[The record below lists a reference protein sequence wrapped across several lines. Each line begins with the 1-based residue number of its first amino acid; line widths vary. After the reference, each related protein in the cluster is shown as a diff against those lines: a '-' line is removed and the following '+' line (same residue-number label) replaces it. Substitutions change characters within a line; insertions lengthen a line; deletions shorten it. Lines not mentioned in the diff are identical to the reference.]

1 MSESKAVIFG
11 CAGPVLSPGEASFF
25 ADTRPWGF
33 ILFGRNIVSLSQVA
47 DLTASLRES
56 VGRPDAPI
64 LIDQEGGR
72 VQRFKPPLVPQYPSG
87 ADLGALYLANP
98 DAGLRATWIMSRL
111 HAFDLVPLGITV
123 DCLPVLDVPS
133 PGGHEVIGSRAYG
146 ITPDVVSVL
155 GVAASEGLKA
165 GGMLPVIKHIPG
177 HGRAGADTHHELPH
191 VDASRA
197 ELSARDFIPFKA
209 LAGEAMAMSA
219 HVVFTD
225 IDADHPATTS
235 RRVVDEIIRSEIGFD
250 GLLMSDDVSMNA
262 LSGDFATRTRAIFAA
277 GCDVT
282 LHCNGD
288 RAEMEAVASV
298 TPVLSDDG
306 LRRAEDAMAAFR
318 APDDSDEAAFREEF
332 EGLMA
337 AS

>member
-1 MSESKAVIFG
+1 
-11 CAGPVLSPGEASFF
+11 LSPDEASFF
-25 ADTRPWGF
+25 ADTQPWGF
-33 ILFGRNIVSLSQVA
+33 ILFGRNIVSMNQVA
-47 DLTASLRES
+47 ELTARLRES
-56 VGRPDAPI
+56 IGRPDAPV

-98 DAGLRATWIMSRL
+98 EAGIRATWIMSRL
-111 HAFDLVPLGITV
+111 HAFDLYPLGISV

-133 PGGHEVIGSRAYG
+133 PGGHEVIGNRAYG
-146 ITPDVVSVL
+146 ITPEVVSVL
-155 GVAASEGLKA
+155 GQAACDGLKA
-165 GGMLPVIKHIPG
+165 GGLLPVIKHIPG
-177 HGRAGADTHHELPH
+177 HGRAGADTHFELPH
-191 VDASRA
+191 VNASHA
-197 ELSARDFIPFKA
+197 ELSGHDFLPFKT

-219 HVVFTD
+219 HVVFSAL
-225 IDADHPATTS
+225 DAENPATTS
-235 RRVVDEIIRSEIGFD
+235 ARVVEQIIRSEIGFD

-282 LHCNGD
+282 LHCNGV
-288 RAEMEAVASV
+288 RAEMEAVASA
-298 TPVLSDDG
+298 TPVLADVA
-306 LRRAEDAMAAFR
+306 LRRASDVMTAFR
-318 APDDSDEAAFREEF
+318 APDDSDEAALREEF

>member
-11 CAGPVLSPGEASFF
+11 CAGAELRPEEAAFF
-25 ADTRPWGF
+25 AEHRPWGF
-33 ILFGRNIVSLSQVA
+33 ILFGRNIVSLDQVA
-47 DLTASLRES
+47 ELTASLRDCI
-56 VGRPDAPI
+56 GRPDAPA

-87 ADLGALYLANP
+87 ADLGALYHVNAE
-98 DAGLRATWIMSRL
+98 AGLRAAWILSRL
-111 HAFDLVPLGITV
+111 HAFDLYPLGITV
-123 DCLPVLDVPS
+123 NCLPVLDVPA

-146 ITPDVVSVL
+146 ITPAV
-155 GVAASEGLKA
+155 VAALGQAACEGLKA
-165 GGMLPVIKHIPG
+165 GGLLPVIKHIPG
-177 HGRAGADTHHELPH
+177 HGRAGADTHYELPR

-197 ELSARDFIPFKA
+197 ELSARDFAPFKA

-225 IDADHPATTS
+225 IDPDQPATTS
-235 RRVVDEIIRSEIGFD
+235 RRVVDEVIRSEIGFD

-262 LSGDFATRTRAIFAA
+262 LSGDFATRTGAIFAA

-282 LHCNGD
+282 LHCNGN

-298 TPVLSDDG
+298 APVLSGDS
-306 LRRAEDAMAAFR
+306 LRRARAVMAAFR
-318 APDDSDEAAFREEF
+318 APDLSDEAALRDEF

>member
-318 APDDSDEAAFREEF
+318 APDDSDEAALREEF

>member
-11 CAGPVLSPGEASFF
+11 CAGPELSSGEASFF
-25 ADTRPWGF
+25 ADTKPWGF

-47 DLTASLRES
+47 ELTASLRES
-56 VGRPDAPI
+56 VGRPDAPV

-87 ADLGALYLANP
+87 ADLGALYLASP
-98 DAGLRATWIMSRL
+98 EAGLRATWILSRL
-111 HAFDLVPLGITV
+111 HAFDLLPLGINV

-146 ITPDVVSVL
+146 ITPDVVSAL
-155 GVAASEGLKA
+155 GRAASEGLKA

-177 HGRAGADTHHELPH
+177 HGRAGADTHFELPH
-191 VDASRA
+191 VDATHA
-197 ELSARDFIPFKA
+197 ELSARDFLPFKA

-219 HVVFTD
+219 HVVFTA

-235 RRVVDEIIRSEIGFD
+235 RRVVDEIIRTEIGFD

-262 LSGDFATRTRAIFAA
+262 LSGDFATRTRAIIAA

-282 LHCNGD
+282 LHCNGN
-288 RAEMEAVASV
+288 RAEMEAVASA
-298 TPVLSDDG
+298 TPVLSDDA
-306 LRRAEDAMAAFR
+306 LRRAEDVLRAFK
-318 APDDSDEAAFREEF
+318 APDDSDEAALRDEF
-332 EGLMA
+332 ERLMA
-337 AS
+337 TS

>member
-11 CAGPVLSPGEASFF
+11 CAGPVLAAEEAAFF
-25 ADTRPWGF
+25 AEHRPWGF
-33 ILFGRNIVSLSQVA
+33 ILFGRNIESLHQVA

-56 VGRPDAPI
+56 IGRPDAPV

-72 VQRFKPPLVPQYPSG
+72 VQRFKPPLVPQYPPG
-87 ADLGALYLANP
+87 ADLGALYSANP
-98 DAGLRATWIMSRL
+98 EAGLRATWIMSRL
-111 HAFDLVPLGITV
+111 HAFDLHPLGITV
-123 DCLPVLDVPS
+123 DCLPVLDVPA

-146 ITPDVVSVL
+146 ITPGLVAVL
-155 GVAASEGLKA
+155 GAAACEGLKA
-165 GGMLPVIKHIPG
+165 GGLLPVIKHIPG
-177 HGRAGADTHHELPH
+177 HGRAGADTHYELPR
-191 VDASRA
+191 VEASRA
-197 ELSARDFIPFKA
+197 ELSARDFAPFRA
-209 LAGEAMAMSA
+209 LSGEAMAMSA
-219 HVVFTD
+219 HVVYTD
-225 IDADHPATTS
+225 IDPDHPATTS
-235 RRVVDEIIRSEIGFD
+235 RRVIDEVIRTEIGFD

-262 LSGDFATRTRAIFAA
+262 LSGDFAARAGAIFAA

-298 TPVLSDDG
+298 TPDLSGDS
-306 LRRAEDAMAAFR
+306 LRRAKAVMAAFR
-318 APDDSDEAAFREEF
+318 APDGSDEAALREEF